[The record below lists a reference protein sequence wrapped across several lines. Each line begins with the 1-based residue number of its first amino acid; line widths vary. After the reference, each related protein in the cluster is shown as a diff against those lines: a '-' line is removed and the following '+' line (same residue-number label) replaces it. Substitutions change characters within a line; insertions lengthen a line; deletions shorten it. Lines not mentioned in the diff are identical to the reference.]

1 MRTKGD
7 DRTELRRQQSQS
19 QNPLHLLNPLDKQTH
34 PVARHLASV
43 VIVTLLFW
51 KDKKENDVS

>member
-1 MRTKGD
+1 MGTKGD
-7 DRTELRRQQSQS
+7 DQRELRRQQSESQS
-19 QNPLHLLNPLDKQTH
+19 PLHLLNSLDKQTH
-34 PVARHLASV
+34 PVSRHLASV

>member
-7 DRTELRRQQSQS
+7 DRTELQRQQSQS

-51 KDKKENDVS
+51 KDKKGK